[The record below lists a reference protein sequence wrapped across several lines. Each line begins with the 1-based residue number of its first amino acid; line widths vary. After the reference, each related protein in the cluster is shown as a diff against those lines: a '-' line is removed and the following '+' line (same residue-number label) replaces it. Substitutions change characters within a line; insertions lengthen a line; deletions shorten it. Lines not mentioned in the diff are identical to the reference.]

1 MDAYTSVRMDWL
13 RTDTVS
19 VPSCFQT
26 GDRESDASAE
36 STRQAPTRIVDRHTT
51 GPDVLLGENCTNT
64 APECSTRRWRDLAN
78 GTMNG
83 PPGASRTNGS
93 RTPSTILPIR
103 HLCFSGLALNGFT
116 YSWTLSSKFF
126 STLPHGTC
134 SLSVSWSY
142 LALDG
147 VHNPLRAALSSNPTL
162 RRDPSEMRNGRYGP
176 GTLCG

>member
-1 MDAYTSVRMDWL
+1 MRRDARIHI
-13 RTDTVS
+13 
-19 VPSCFQT
+19 
-26 GDRESDASAE
+26 RENGLVACAE
-36 STRQAPTRIVDRHTT
+36 STRQAPTRTVDRLTT
-51 GPDVLLGENCTNT
+51 CPDVLLGENCRTT
-64 APECSTRRWRDLAN
+64 APECSIRRWRDLAN

-83 PPGASRTNGS
+83 SYGASRTNGS
-93 RTPSTILPIR
+93 RTQLTMNLPSR
-103 HLCFSGLALNGFT
+103 HLCFSGLALNGFS

-134 SLSVSWSY
+134 PLSVSWSY
-142 LALDG
+142 LELDG

>member
-1 MDAYTSVRMDWL
+1 MRRDGRIHI
-13 RTDTVS
+13 
-19 VPSCFQT
+19 
-26 GDRESDASAE
+26 RENGLVACAE
-36 STRQAPTRIVDRHTT
+36 STRQAPTRTVDRHATC
-51 GPDVLLGENCTNT
+51 PDVLLGENCTTT

-126 STLPHGTC
+126 STLPHSTC
-134 SLSVSWSY
+134 TQSVSWSY

-147 VHNPLRAALSSNPTL
+147 VHNPLRAALSSNPTI
-162 RRDPSEMRNGRYGP
+162 RRDPSEMRNGRYRP

>member
-1 MDAYTSVRMDWL
+1 MVA
-13 RTDTVS
+13 
-19 VPSCFQT
+19 C
-26 GDRESDASAE
+26 AE
-36 STRQAPTRIVDRHTT
+36 STRQAPTRTVDRHTT
-51 GPDVLLGENCTNT
+51 GHDGLLGENCTTT
-64 APECSTRRWRDLAN
+64 APECSIQRWHDLAD

-83 PPGASRTNGS
+83 PHGTSRTNGS
-93 RTPSTILPIR
+93 RTPSTMNLPIR
-103 HLCFSGLALNGFT
+103 HLCISGLALYGFT

-147 VHNPLRAALSSNPTL
+147 VHNPLRAALPSNPTL
-162 RRDPSEMRNGRYGP
+162 RRDPFVMRNGRYGP